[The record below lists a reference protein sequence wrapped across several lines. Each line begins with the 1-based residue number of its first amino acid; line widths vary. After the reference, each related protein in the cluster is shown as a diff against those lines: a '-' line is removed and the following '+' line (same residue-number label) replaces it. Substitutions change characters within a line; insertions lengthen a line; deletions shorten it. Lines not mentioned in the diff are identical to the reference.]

1 MVGAVGMEKGPGG
14 PGSAAQDI
22 HSMDPWATIA
32 DRLGVLQ
39 LLPDLAPNGP
49 ARVAVDIAAGVAAA
63 GGRAVVVSGG
73 GRLTADLLR
82 CGATHVEMPPASD
95 NALGRWASGRRLSK
109 VMLDHGITIIH
120 AHGPGAAVIARRLA
134 GETG

>member
-1 MVGAVGMEKGPGG
+1 MERGPDLTGS
-14 PGSAAQDI
+14 SAATADI
-22 HSMDPWATIA
+22 HSTDPWATITR
-32 DRLGVLQ
+32 RLSVLQ
-39 LLPDLAPNGP
+39 MIPDLSPSGP
-49 ARVAVDIAAGVAAA
+49 ARAAVDIAAGVMAA

-73 GRLTADLLR
+73 GRLLADLLR

-120 AHGPGAAVIARRLA
+120 AHGPGAAVIARRL
-134 GETG
+134 